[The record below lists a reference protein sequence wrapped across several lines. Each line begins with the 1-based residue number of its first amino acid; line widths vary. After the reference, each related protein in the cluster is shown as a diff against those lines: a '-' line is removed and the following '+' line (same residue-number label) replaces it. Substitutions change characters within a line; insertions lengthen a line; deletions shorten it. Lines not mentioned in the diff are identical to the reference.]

1 MDLIFFGLAAVSLI
15 SGVLVVFQTH
25 PLRSALWLIVN
36 FFAVAGVYLLLH
48 AEFIAAIQIIVYAG
62 AIMVLFLFI
71 VMLLGLTPSRRTW
84 RAALSQWA
92 PAMVLGGLS
101 LLLAAIMIAVRAHI
115 RVRRKQAAP
124 AMRSHQPGTL
134 PSRWVASGRTRQN
147 RSWAPGG
154 RYV

>member
-1 MDLIFFGLAAVSLI
+1 MGI
-15 SGVLVVFQTH
+15 VF
-25 PLRSALWLIVN
+25 
-36 FFAVAGVYLLLH
+36 LLLGTLAVIIAGLVRLDRPRGTEAQ
-48 AEFIAAIQIIVYAG
+48 AEKATSAAA
-62 AIMVLFLFI
+62 
-71 VMLLGLTPSRRTW
+71 
-84 RAALSQWA
+84 RAAGPD
-92 PAMVLGGLS
+92 PA
-101 LLLAAIMIAVRAHI
+101 LLAAIMIAVRAHI

>member
-1 MDLIFFGLAAVSLI
+1 MENLLVGLRLTVYGMGIVFLLLGVLAVIIAGLVRLDRPKAREPKAEKARAATAAAGPDPALLAAV
-15 SGVLVVFQTH
+15 
-25 PLRSALWLIVN
+25 
-36 FFAVAGVYLLLH
+36 
-48 AEFIAAIQIIVYAG
+48 
-62 AIMVLFLFI
+62 
-71 VMLLGLTPSRRTW
+71 
-84 RAALSQWA
+84 
-92 PAMVLGGLS
+92 
-101 LLLAAIMIAVRAHI
+101 MIAVRAHI

>member
-1 MDLIFFGLAAVSLI
+1 MENLLVGLRLTVYGMGIVFLLL
-15 SGVLVVFQTH
+15 GVLAVIIGALVRLDR
-25 PLRSALWLIVN
+25 PKARASKAAPRPAASA
-36 FFAVAGVYLLLH
+36 ATETG
-48 AEFIAAIQIIVYAG
+48 
-62 AIMVLFLFI
+62 
-71 VMLLGLTPSRRTW
+71 PD
-84 RAALSQWA
+84 
-92 PAMVLGGLS
+92 PA
-101 LLLAAIMIAVRAHI
+101 LLAAIMIAVRAHI

>member
-1 MDLIFFGLAAVSLI
+1 MENLLVGLRLTVYGMGIVFLLL
-15 SGVLVVFQTH
+15 GVL
-25 PLRSALWLIVN
+25 ALII
-36 FFAVAGVYLLLH
+36 AGLVRLDRPRPRPPK
-48 AEFIAAIQIIVYAG
+48 AEKARASTATAG
-62 AIMVLFLFI
+62 
-71 VMLLGLTPSRRTW
+71 PD
-84 RAALSQWA
+84 
-92 PAMVLGGLS
+92 PA
-101 LLLAAIMIAVRAHI
+101 LLAAIMIAVRAHI

>member
-1 MDLIFFGLAAVSLI
+1 MENLLVGLRLTVYGMGI
-15 SGVLVVFQTH
+15 VF
-25 PLRSALWLIVN
+25 
-36 FFAVAGVYLLLH
+36 LLLGTL
-48 AEFIAAIQIIVYAG
+48 AVI
-62 AIMVLFLFI
+62 
-71 VMLLGLTPSRRTW
+71 
-84 RAALSQWA
+84 
-92 PAMVLGGLS
+92 LGGLVR
-101 LLLAAIMIAVRAHI
+101 LDRPPAAPGAKAPAARPGAATAAQAGPDPALLAAIMIAVRAHI

>member
-1 MDLIFFGLAAVSLI
+1 MENLLVGLRLTVYGMGIVFLLL
-15 SGVLVVFQTH
+15 GVLAVIIGALVRLAR
-25 PLRSALWLIVN
+25 PKARASKAAPRPAASAATETGPDL
-36 FFAVAGVYLLLH
+36 A
-48 AEFIAAIQIIVYAG
+48 
-62 AIMVLFLFI
+62 
-71 VMLLGLTPSRRTW
+71 
-84 RAALSQWA
+84 
-92 PAMVLGGLS
+92 
-101 LLLAAIMIAVRAHI
+101 LLAAIMIAVRAHI

>member
-1 MDLIFFGLAAVSLI
+1 MENLFVGLRLTAYGMGIVFLLL
-15 SGVLVVFQTH
+15 GVL
-25 PLRSALWLIVN
+25 ALVI
-36 FFAVAGVYLLLH
+36 AGLVRLDRPKPRPPK
-48 AEFIAAIQIIVYAG
+48 AEKA
-62 AIMVLFLFI
+62 
-71 VMLLGLTPSRRTW
+71 
-84 RAALSQWA
+84 RAATA
-92 PAMVLGGLS
+92 TAGPDPA
-101 LLLAAIMIAVRAHI
+101 LLAAIMIAVRAHI

>member
-1 MDLIFFGLAAVSLI
+1 MENLLVGLRLTVYGMGIVFLLL
-15 SGVLVVFQTH
+15 GVL
-25 PLRSALWLIVN
+25 
-36 FFAVAGVYLLLH
+36 AV
-48 AEFIAAIQIIVYAG
+48 II
-62 AIMVLFLFI
+62 
-71 VMLLGLTPSRRTW
+71 
-84 RAALSQWA
+84 
-92 PAMVLGGLS
+92 GGLVRLDRPKARAS
-101 LLLAAIMIAVRAHI
+101 KPALRPTASPAAEAGPDAALLAAIMIAVRAHI

>member
-1 MDLIFFGLAAVSLI
+1 MESLLVGLRLTVYGMGIVFLLL
-15 SGVLVVFQTH
+15 GVLAVIIG
-25 PLRSALWLIVN
+25 ALVRLDRPK
-36 FFAVAGVYLLLH
+36 ARASMAAPRPGASPVAETG
-48 AEFIAAIQIIVYAG
+48 
-62 AIMVLFLFI
+62 
-71 VMLLGLTPSRRTW
+71 PD
-84 RAALSQWA
+84 
-92 PAMVLGGLS
+92 PA
-101 LLLAAIMIAVRAHI
+101 LLAAIMIAVRAHI

>member
-1 MDLIFFGLAAVSLI
+1 MENLLVGLRLTVYGMGIVFLLL
-15 SGVLVVFQTH
+15 GVLAVIIGGLVRLDRPKATESKAEKV
-25 PLRSALWLIVN
+25 RSA
-36 FFAVAGVYLLLH
+36 
-48 AEFIAAIQIIVYAG
+48 AA
-62 AIMVLFLFI
+62 
-71 VMLLGLTPSRRTW
+71 
-84 RAALSQWA
+84 RAAGPD
-92 PAMVLGGLS
+92 PA
-101 LLLAAIMIAVRAHI
+101 LLAAIMIAVRAHI

>member
-1 MDLIFFGLAAVSLI
+1 MENLLVGLRLAVYGMGIVFSLL
-15 SGVLVVFQTH
+15 GVL
-25 PLRSALWLIVN
+25 ALLLALLVKYDGPGPRERTEG
-36 FFAVAGVYLLLH
+36 AAAAGV
-48 AEFIAAIQIIVYAG
+48 AAAT
-62 AIMVLFLFI
+62 A
-71 VMLLGLTPSRRTW
+71 
-84 RAALSQWA
+84 AALPD
-92 PAMVLGGLS
+92 PA
-101 LLLAAIMIAVRAHI
+101 LLAAIMIAVRAHI

>member
-1 MDLIFFGLAAVSLI
+1 MENLLVGLRLTVYGMGIVFLLL
-15 SGVLVVFQTH
+15 GVLAVIIGGLVRLDRPRATGARAEKV
-25 PLRSALWLIVN
+25 PLR
-36 FFAVAGVYLLLH
+36 G
-48 AEFIAAIQIIVYAG
+48 G
-62 AIMVLFLFI
+62 R
-71 VMLLGLTPSRRTW
+71 PD
-84 RAALSQWA
+84 
-92 PAMVLGGLS
+92 PA
-101 LLLAAIMIAVRAHI
+101 LLAAIMIAVRAHI

>member
-1 MDLIFFGLAAVSLI
+1 MENLLVGLRLTVYGMGI
-15 SGVLVVFQTH
+15 VF
-25 PLRSALWLIVN
+25 
-36 FFAVAGVYLLLH
+36 LLLGTL
-48 AEFIAAIQIIVYAG
+48 AVII
-62 AIMVLFLFI
+62 
-71 VMLLGLTPSRRTW
+71 
-84 RAALSQWA
+84 
-92 PAMVLGGLS
+92 GGLVR
-101 LLLAAIMIAVRAHI
+101 LDRPKARVPGLEKPRPAAAAAETGPDPALLAAIMIAVRAHI

>member
-1 MDLIFFGLAAVSLI
+1 MENLGAGLRLTVYGMGIVFLLL
-15 SGVLVVFQTH
+15 GVL
-25 PLRSALWLIVN
+25 ALII
-36 FFAVAGVYLLLH
+36 AGLVRLDRPR
-48 AEFIAAIQIIVYAG
+48 AQQKPAKPEAAR
-62 AIMVLFLFI
+62 
-71 VMLLGLTPSRRTW
+71 P
-84 RAALSQWA
+84 A
-92 PAMVLGGLS
+92 PDAPDPA
-101 LLLAAIMIAVRAHI
+101 LLAAIMIAVRAHI

>member
-1 MDLIFFGLAAVSLI
+1 MENLLVGLRLTVYGMGIVFLLL
-15 SGVLVVFQTH
+15 GVL
-25 PLRSALWLIVN
+25 
-36 FFAVAGVYLLLH
+36 AV
-48 AEFIAAIQIIVYAG
+48 II
-62 AIMVLFLFI
+62 
-71 VMLLGLTPSRRTW
+71 
-84 RAALSQWA
+84 
-92 PAMVLGGLS
+92 GGLVRIERPKERAS
-101 LLLAAIMIAVRAHI
+101 TPETPGAAARPPAETGPDPALLAGIMIAVRAHI

>member
-1 MDLIFFGLAAVSLI
+1 MENLFVGLRLTVYGMGIVFLLL
-15 SGVLVVFQTH
+15 GVLALVIVVLVRYDG
-25 PLRSALWLIVN
+25 PGPR
-36 FFAVAGVYLLLH
+36 
-48 AEFIAAIQIIVYAG
+48 E
-62 AIMVLFLFI
+62 
-71 VMLLGLTPSRRTW
+71 RKE
-84 RAALSQWA
+84 RAAAAEAAAAEAAALPDA
-92 PAMVLGGLS
+92 T
-101 LLLAAIMIAVRAHI
+101 LLAAIMIAVRAHI

>member
-1 MDLIFFGLAAVSLI
+1 MENLGAGLRLTVYGMGIVFLLLGVLALIIGGLARLDRPRERDGEKRKEA
-15 SGVLVVFQTH
+15 
-25 PLRSALWLIVN
+25 R
-36 FFAVAGVYLLLH
+36 
-48 AEFIAAIQIIVYAG
+48 AEKARLG
-62 AIMVLFLFI
+62 AD
-71 VMLLGLTPSRRTW
+71 GPD
-84 RAALSQWA
+84 
-92 PAMVLGGLS
+92 PA
-101 LLLAAIMIAVRAHI
+101 LLAAIMIAVRAHI

>member
-1 MDLIFFGLAAVSLI
+1 MDTLLVGLRLTVYGMGI
-15 SGVLVVFQTH
+15 VF
-25 PLRSALWLIVN
+25 
-36 FFAVAGVYLLLH
+36 LLLGTL
-48 AEFIAAIQIIVYAG
+48 AVIIGGLVRLDRPKATASGLEKPPPAA
-62 AIMVLFLFI
+62 
-71 VMLLGLTPSRRTW
+71 
-84 RAALSQWA
+84 A
-92 PAMVLGGLS
+92 PAAPAGPDPA
-101 LLLAAIMIAVRAHI
+101 LLAAIMIAVRAHI

>member
-1 MDLIFFGLAAVSLI
+1 MENLLVGLRLTVYGMGI
-15 SGVLVVFQTH
+15 VF
-25 PLRSALWLIVN
+25 
-36 FFAVAGVYLLLH
+36 LLLGTL
-48 AEFIAAIQIIVYAG
+48 AVIIA
-62 AIMVLFLFI
+62 
-71 VMLLGLTPSRRTW
+71 GLVRLDRPRGTEAKADKVTSAAA
-84 RAALSQWA
+84 RAAGPD
-92 PAMVLGGLS
+92 PA
-101 LLLAAIMIAVRAHI
+101 LLAAIMIAVRAHI

>member
-1 MDLIFFGLAAVSLI
+1 MENLLVGLRLTVYGMGI
-15 SGVLVVFQTH
+15 VF
-25 PLRSALWLIVN
+25 
-36 FFAVAGVYLLLH
+36 LLLAVLALIIAGLVRLDRPKAK
-48 AEFIAAIQIIVYAG
+48 AEKA
-62 AIMVLFLFI
+62 
-71 VMLLGLTPSRRTW
+71 
-84 RAALSQWA
+84 RAATA
-92 PAMVLGGLS
+92 PAGPDPA
-101 LLLAAIMIAVRAHI
+101 LLAAIMIAVRAHV

>member
-1 MDLIFFGLAAVSLI
+1 MENLLVGLRLTVYGMGIVFLLL
-15 SGVLVVFQTH
+15 GVL
-25 PLRSALWLIVN
+25 
-36 FFAVAGVYLLLH
+36 AV
-48 AEFIAAIQIIVYAG
+48 II
-62 AIMVLFLFI
+62 
-71 VMLLGLTPSRRTW
+71 
-84 RAALSQWA
+84 
-92 PAMVLGGLS
+92 GGLVRLDRPKARAS
-101 LLLAAIMIAVRAHI
+101 KPAPRPTASPAAEAGPDRALLAAIMIAVRAHI

>member
-1 MDLIFFGLAAVSLI
+1 MDNLLVGLRLTVFGMGI
-15 SGVLVVFQTH
+15 VF
-25 PLRSALWLIVN
+25 
-36 FFAVAGVYLLLH
+36 LLLGTL
-48 AEFIAAIQIIVYAG
+48 AVI
-62 AIMVLFLFI
+62 
-71 VMLLGLTPSRRTW
+71 
-84 RAALSQWA
+84 
-92 PAMVLGGLS
+92 LGGLVRLDRS
-101 LLLAAIMIAVRAHI
+101 RAPGSKAPAARAAAATPAQTGPDPALLAAIMIAVRAHI

>member
-1 MDLIFFGLAAVSLI
+1 MENLLVGLRLTVYGMGIVFLLL
-15 SGVLVVFQTH
+15 GVLAVILAGLVK
-25 PLRSALWLIVN
+25 LDVKG
-36 FFAVAGVYLLLH
+36 AVAAKREKSLP
-48 AEFIAAIQIIVYAG
+48 AAA
-62 AIMVLFLFI
+62 
-71 VMLLGLTPSRRTW
+71 
-84 RAALSQWA
+84 A
-92 PAMVLGGLS
+92 PAAGPDPAT
-101 LLLAAIMIAVRAHI
+101 LAAIMIAVRAHI

>member
-1 MDLIFFGLAAVSLI
+1 MGNLGAGLRLTVYGMGIVFLLLGVLALIIGGLARLDRPR
-15 SGVLVVFQTH
+15 G
-25 PLRSALWLIVN
+25 RE
-36 FFAVAGVYLLLH
+36 
-48 AEFIAAIQIIVYAG
+48 AEKRKEPGADRARPAASER
-62 AIMVLFLFI
+62 
-71 VMLLGLTPSRRTW
+71 PD
-84 RAALSQWA
+84 
-92 PAMVLGGLS
+92 PA
-101 LLLAAIMIAVRAHI
+101 LLAAIMIAVRAHI